1 MASFPQHRWLES
13 ESRGNLVILRFT
25 EAKLL
30 DEDESQVLV
39 KPWYAWLEKNPGRKI
54 LVDFRHV
61 ESLVSTLLAKL
72 VAFHKKAAAQGGGLV
87 LCCLN
92 PRLQESLAILRLN
105 RLFQI
110 YEDWDEAVNDLA

>member
-1 MASFPQHRWLES
+1 MSSFPQHPWLAS
-13 ESRGNLVILRFT
+13 ESRGNLVIVRFT
-25 EAKLL
+25 EARLL
-30 DEDESQVLV
+30 DEDEIQVLV
-39 KPWYAWLEKNPGRKI
+39 KPWYPWLEKNPGCKI
-54 LVDFRHV
+54 LVDFGHV

-72 VAFHKKAAAQGGGLV
+72 VAFHKKAAPKGSGLV

-110 YEDWDEAVNDLA
+110 YEDLDEALQDLE